1 METFCVYLRVS
12 TKQQGRSGLGLE
24 AQRSISED
32 FVAKRGGLIVATYTE
47 VASGKLH
54 DRVALAEAQ
63 AYCKRH
69 KATLLVAKLDRAG
82 RNAYRLL
89 EMIEHAKAGGY
100 GLLCADYPDADITT
114 LQLFAVLAE
123 HEGRMISKRTKDAL
137 AVKKAQGC
145 KLGAPDPRPG
155 GNATGAI
162 LRERADSY
170 ALNTAPLIE
179 QLRASGMGY
188 RSISSELTRRGIRT
202 PRGGVWYPTSVR
214 NILERA
220 ERIGAPAL

>member
-12 TKQQGRSGLGLE
+12 TKQQGLSGLGLE

-47 VASGKLH
+47 VASGKRQ

-69 KATLLVAKLDRAG
+69 KSTLLVAKLDRAG

-89 EMIEHAKAGGY
+89 EMIELAKAGGY
-100 GLLCADYPDADITT
+100 GLLCADYPEADTTT

-137 AVKKAQGC
+137 AVKKAQGF
-145 KLGAPDPRPG
+145 KLGAPDPRRG
-155 GNATGAI
+155 GDATGI
-162 LRERADSY
+162 LLKDRADAF
-170 ALNTAPLIE
+170 ALNTAPLIG
-179 QLRASGMGY
+179 QLRASGMGLKE
-188 RSISSELTRRGIRT
+188 ISHELTRRGVKT
-202 PRGGVWYPTSVR
+202 PRGGSWYPTSVR
-214 NILERA
+214 NVLDRA
-220 ERIGAPAL
+220 ERLGAPAL